1 MSKPLY
7 SIRDWD
13 EHFEVS
19 QSRKNKHMR
28 WVSIPTKHD
37 GKSFRRLM
45 LREDGTTIFCAWVLI
60 VQVAAKCPRRGILA
74 DADGPLDAF
83 DLHIK
88 TGCPVTVF
96 DNALKALVSKEI
108 GWMLVDKWESA
119 GSALPLHTGHTNK
132 TNQPT
137 PLPPN
142 VDSPESQSEPSEAG
156 GRAGG
161 SCLDVSRESPEPPAA
176 DDLEAANG
184 ELLSLAKSPQRL
196 APAGWG
202 AVADALAGMGASQW
216 RKAVAEAKDCGCSP
230 GGAMDLIAHGKQ
242 KGYGVGAIICRL
254 AKARPT
260 LAVDMGWPPLTT
272 VNEAAEKAAMSR
284 AEKDRRAAAADRIII
299 AMRRCQQTD
308 EAIHAKLREKG
319 LEWPK

>member
-1 MSKPLY
+1 VSKPLY

-13 EHFEVS
+13 DHFEVS

-60 VQVAAKCPRRGILA
+60 VQVAAKCPRRGVLA
-74 DADGPLDAF
+74 DEDGPLDSL

-88 TGCPVTVF
+88 TGCSAAVF
-96 DNALKALVSKEI
+96 DAALKTLVSKEI
-108 GWMLVDKWESA
+108 GWMLVDKWEDA
-119 GSALPLHTGHTNK
+119 GSELPLHTRHTNK

-137 PLPPN
+137 PLPPEAPA
-142 VDSPESQSEPSEAG
+142 DGGSEG
-156 GRAGG
+156 GRDGG
-161 SCLDVSRESPEPPAA
+161 DCGDVSGEPLRAYRPPA
-176 DDLEAANG
+176 DDLDAANG
-184 ELLSLAKSPQRL
+184 ELLTLAKSPQRL

-202 AVADALAGMGASQW
+202 AVADALTGMGASQW
-216 RKAVAEAKDCGCSP
+216 RKAIQEAKDCGCTP
-230 GGAMDLIAHGKQ
+230 GVAMDLINHAKQ
-242 KGYGVGAIICRL
+242 QGYGAGAIICRL

-260 LAVDMGWPPLTT
+260 LAVDVGWPQVEV
-272 VNEAAEKAAMSR
+272 VNEVAKQAAISR
-284 AEKDRRAAAADRIII
+284 AEKDRRTAAADKIII
-299 AMRRCQQTD
+299 AMRKCQQSD
-308 EAIHAKLREKG
+308 DAIRAALTAKG

>member
-1 MSKPLY
+1 VSKPLY

-74 DADGPLDAF
+74 DEDGPLDAL

-88 TGCPVTVF
+88 TGCSAAVF
-96 DNALKALVSKEI
+96 DSALKALVSKEI
-108 GWMLVDKWESA
+108 GWMLVDKWEDA
-119 GSALPLHTGHTNK
+119 GSTLPPHTRHTDK

-137 PLPPN
+137 PLPPEAPA
-142 VDSPESQSEPSEAG
+142 DGGSEGGQAG
-156 GRAGG
+156 GDCVDVPKEPLRAY
-161 SCLDVSRESPEPPAA
+161 RPPA
-176 DDLEAANG
+176 DDLDAANG
-184 ELLSLAKSPQRL
+184 ELLTLAKSPQRL

-202 AVADALAGMGASQW
+202 AVADALTGMGASQW
-216 RKAVAEAKDCGCSP
+216 RKAIQEAKDCGCTP
-230 GGAMDLIAHGKQ
+230 GVAMDLINHAKQ
-242 KGYGVGAIICRL
+242 QGYGAGAIICRL

-260 LAVDMGWPPLTT
+260 LAVDVGWPQVEV
-272 VNEAAEKAAMSR
+272 VNEVAKQAAISR
-284 AEKDRRAAAADRIII
+284 AEKDRRTAAADKIII
-299 AMRRCQQTD
+299 AMRKCQQSD
-308 EAIHAKLREKG
+308 DAIRAALTAKG